1 MAKKPKYGGYIYLA
15 KTRKKRPG
23 RHAKNPNP
31 KHKKIKRYI
40 GQGRS

>member
-23 RHAKNPNP
+23 RHAKIQILNT
-31 KHKKIKRYI
+31 KKLKDI
-40 GQGRS
+40 